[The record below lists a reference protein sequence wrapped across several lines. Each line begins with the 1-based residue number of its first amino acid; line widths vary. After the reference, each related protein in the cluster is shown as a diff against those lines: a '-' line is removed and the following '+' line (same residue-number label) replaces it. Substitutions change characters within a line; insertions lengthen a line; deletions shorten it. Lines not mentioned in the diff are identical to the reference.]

1 MHGSIPLAIIVAF
14 SSKGICLYLA
24 RILLIKTGQEISG
37 ELQTKVAKYILNTDI
52 ATIEKKHSGKFISN
66 INFDAGQVNS
76 LCSTGIL
83 KCNERLY
90 DTNCFSWCNAL
101 PKLEA

>member
-1 MHGSIPLAIIVAF
+1 M
-14 SSKGICLYLA
+14 
-24 RILLIKTGQEISG
+24 LIKTGQEISG

-83 KCNERLY
+83 NLMKDFSECLSFIYLLVKWLLNTEIRLY
-90 DTNCFSWCNAL
+90 INSNL
-101 PKLEA
+101 LRS